1 MLGGPLPE
9 NINSSFHL
17 VKPNKIRRI
26 ELRPTIF
33 GVVKQILKRRKFSPQ
48 IERKAE
54 VHTPEKASQKILQYQ
69 PKLVSSLRN

>member
-17 VKPNKIRRI
+17 VKTNKIRRI

-33 GVVKQILKRRKFSPQ
+33 GAVKQFLKRRKVSPQ

-54 VHTPEKASQKILQYQ
+54 VHTPEKASQKIL
-69 PKLVSSLRN
+69 